1 MNVSFEG
8 ESIDVDAYSVTSIV
22 LNTEIL
28 AIKFTKLPLSTSAS
42 AVENQVIT
50 GLGAIQNVWTV

>member
-50 GLGAIQNVWTV
+50 GLGAIQNVWAV